1 MLEYLADVDDVQ
13 YAIKSLV
20 NNLFLDE
27 TISLKMDN
35 SSNLKQSIKKIDR
48 DNLESSRNHAFRQED
63 YKKDLEKLDD
73 SVELGH
79 LNESHNSEVMATHVM
94 GHYESRK
101 RAKPS
106 AMLARYNESTI
117 K

>member
-1 MLEYLADVDDVQ
+1 MR
-13 YAIKSLV
+13 
-20 NNLFLDE
+20 LFHPDWIIHQTL
-27 TISLKMDN
+27 
-35 SSNLKQSIKKIDR
+35 SNLLNKIDR
-48 DNLESSRNHAFRQED
+48 DNPESSRNHAFRKED

>member
-1 MLEYLADVDDVQ
+1 MRLFHLDWIIHQ
-13 YAIKSLV
+13 TL
-20 NNLFLDE
+20 NNRL
-27 TISLKMDN
+27 N
-35 SSNLKQSIKKIDR
+35 KIDR
-48 DNLESSRNHAFRQED
+48 DNPELTQNHDFRKED

-94 GHYESRK
+94 GQYESRK